1 MPSSTPIPAAVRE
14 EGFDQ
19 HGPVSDTIPCS
30 RPDFDFDTERD
41 TDADAIANN
50 IAAGVL
56 GTIGSP
62 KVPQIEEEDLIAA
75 LVTDPDDDN
84 VY

>member
-1 MPSSTPIPAAVRE
+1 MSSTTPVPAAVRE
-14 EGFDQ
+14 EGFDH

-30 RPDFDFDTERD
+30 PPDFDFDVERD
-41 TDADAIANN
+41 TDANAIANDV
-50 IAAGVL
+50 AAGVL

-75 LVTDPDDDN
+75 LVTDPDDDT
-84 VY
+84 VH